1 MILVFGGTTEG
12 KKVATLLQEKSMPFV
27 YSTKTNIPFQEND
40 IANYRYGALD
50 QKQLEKYLLE
60 NDVKIIINASHPF
73 AELLHNTIA
82 NVAESLQIPV
92 IRFGRKL
99 LPKTINPL
107 VSYVNTYD
115 DACELLEKHQ
125 VILAL
130 TGVQSI
136 KRLKPWWQ
144 KQSIFFRIL
153 NRPESLAIAAE
164 SNFPEK
170 QLILGLPSDNLE
182 KEIDLINTKSID
194 LILTKET
201 GNSGFLSTKINAALK
216 TDTQIIIITQPEI
229 PPYFQQVFNVVEL
242 ENLLTSTQRSLS
254 LTNNTTVKWD

>member
-27 YSTKTNIPFQEND
+27 YSTKTNIPFQENK
-40 IANYRYGALD
+40 IASYRHGALNE
-50 QKQLEKYLLE
+50 KQLESYLIK
-60 NDVKIIINASHPF
+60 NDVKLIVNASHPF
-73 AELLHNTIA
+73 AEVLHNTIA
-82 NVAESLQIPV
+82 RVAESLQIPV

-99 LPKTINPL
+99 LSKTINPL

-115 DACELLEKHQ
+115 DACDLLEKHQ

-164 SNFPEK
+164 SNFPDE
-170 QLILGLPSDNLE
+170 QLILGLPSADLK

-216 TDTQIIIITQPEI
+216 TNTQIIIITQPEI
-229 PPYFQQVFNVVEL
+229 PQYFKLVFNETEL
-242 ENLLTSTQRSLS
+242 ENLITEIKNSIS